1 MSNSETPMNWST
13 PDPSILH
20 YLLEFAQIHVHWVGD
35 AIYLILCCP
44 LLLLP
49 STFPIIRVFSNES
62 ALCIRWPNHWSF
74 SFNSS
79 PFNEYSGLILFTIDW
94 FDFPAVQGTLRSPL
108 VHHNLKASI
117 VCSLAFFMVQLSHLY
132 MTTKKTIALTMWT
145 FVGKVISLL
154 FTMLSRFVIVF
165 LPRSKRLLI
174 SPYF

>member
-20 YLLEFAQIHVHWVGD
+20 YLLEFAQIHFHWVGD

-74 SFNSS
+74 SFNNS

-117 VCSLAFFMVQLSHLY
+117 VCGLAFFMVQLSHFY